1 MAAGDRTVFL
11 KTLIETFPEA
21 MLGEAHVAQYGK
33 NLGVL
38 CKLLDAAMRLSIQ
51 THPNRAFARQHLQS
65 EFGKTESWIII
76 GTREIEGELPY
87 ILLGFRDGVT
97 EADFRR
103 ITELQDTQAQIRA
116 LNRIAVHPGDVYLV
130 PAGIPH
136 AIGAGVFMIEVQ
148 EPTDFTVNIE
158 LNYGGVQR
166 TERQCFLGLGF
177 DLGMRC
183 FDYGTGGMS
192 CVQQNTLIPRTV
204 RQDAQSREEILIGP
218 EHTKYFGA
226 SRLVIRRTAAD
237 RVHGECYIGIV
248 IQGCGQ
254 ILSSTSEAL
263 PLRPGSA
270 FFVPAA
276 SRHEAIQADPSTPL
290 TLIRCF
296 PPGKPARRSPSFD
309 SLNFG
314 DTIPVASEPSK
325 EGAGPSDTTKASRVA
340 WKSPIGFPC
349 ARGAGE
355 GDAARAGLYTR
366 HRLRVCYAKFAA
378 RALGRL
384 DRTPSPVTVVRLA
397 ASERSSC

>member
-1 MAAGDRTVFL
+1 MPPLDFRLPLRVDEMSTREFEELQRLTQQPLLLAPNRVFRSYTGGALLEALQGEAHPKDAHFPEEWVGSTTATRLSGRPRGEGLSRVVAADERNVLL

-21 MLGEAHVAQYGK
+21 MLGEAHIAQYGK

-38 CKLLDAAMRLSIQ
+38 CKLLDAATRLSMQ
-51 THPNRAFARQHLQS
+51 THPNRAFARRHLQS
-65 EFGKTESWIII
+65 DFGKTESWIII

-103 ITELQDTQAQIRA
+103 ITELQDTQAQMSA
-116 LNRIAVHPGDVYLV
+116 LNRIAVHPGDVYMV
-130 PAGIPH
+130 PAGVPH

-158 LNYGGVQR
+158 FNYGGVQR
-166 TERQCFLGLGF
+166 TEEQCFLGLGF

-192 CVQQNTLIPRTV
+192 CVQQNTLIPRTL
-204 RQDAQSREEILIGP
+204 RQDTQSREEILIGP
-218 EHTKYFGA
+218 EHTRYFGA

-237 RVHGECYIGIV
+237 RDHGECYIGIV

-270 FFVPAA
+270 FFVPTA
-276 SRHEAIQADPSTPL
+276 SRHEAIQADPNTPL

-296 PPGKPARRSPSFD
+296 PPGSLPEGPRHSSP
-309 SLNFG
+309 
-314 DTIPVASEPSK
+314 
-325 EGAGPSDTTKASRVA
+325 
-340 WKSPIGFPC
+340 
-349 ARGAGE
+349 
-355 GDAARAGLYTR
+355 
-366 HRLRVCYAKFAA
+366 
-378 RALGRL
+378 
-384 DRTPSPVTVVRLA
+384 
-397 ASERSSC
+397 